1 MSTIPRDAATWKWC
15 ALTCLAMLVLSL
27 IPQLHLWLVRGRDW
41 NGAYVSPQGDE
52 PLYSAY
58 VNALIDGRTRK
69 NDPYAA
75 KDSTPASPLPES
87 TFSIQFIPPYIISFL
102 ARVFGASASTA
113 MIALLGAAGLL
124 ATLSV
129 FWLLNSMVGDV
140 RIAAAGTLFVLCL
153 GGLAGG
159 HGLLGLLLKDDLSIP
174 SLPFLRRYQPA
185 APFFLFFVFSALV
198 WQALTGDRKRSA
210 RVSALLAG
218 LTVAVLIFSYLY
230 LWTAA
235 AAWLAC
241 IGLLWLYLRPSDRR
255 KTVEVIITIGAIA
268 VVALLPYAYLVSHR
282 AANLD
287 EQQTLILSHRPD
299 LFRIPE
305 IIGALIL
312 IALILCIRRQVID
325 RSDGRT
331 VFAASFALLPIV
343 VFNQQILSGKSM
355 QPYHYAGFIANY
367 VVLVGMVMTVTLC
380 WKAIPHRVLIW
391 IAALSF
397 AWGVVEVG
405 LPSRLNSVPAAVVTD
420 QIVPVLQRLKELSKQ
435 DGTIVDL
442 HAKGQAS
449 TIVFS
454 PQLDVTVWQ
463 PTWTSQGTLLD
474 MGALDFGSVSRQE
487 RKEYFYMHLYYSK
500 ADTAALRLALNG
512 TPNDPAMNYYARA
525 AIFGHER
532 IVPALSVQFRP
543 IQPEE
548 IEQEIRAYQAYADS
562 FSHERVLERPL
573 TYAVIPADINFDFS
587 NIDRWYERDAG
598 ERVGA
603 YVLYRLK
610 LRD

>member
-1 MSTIPRDAATWKWC
+1 MSTIPRDAATWKWR

-75 KDSTPASPLPES
+75 KDSTLASPLPES
-87 TFSIQFIPPYIISFL
+87 TFSIQFIPPYVISFL

-113 MIALLGAAGLL
+113 M
-124 ATLSV
+124 
-129 FWLLNSMVGDV
+129 
-140 RIAAAGTLFVLCL
+140 
-153 GGLAGG
+153 
-159 HGLLGLLLKDDLSIP
+159 
-174 SLPFLRRYQPA
+174 
-185 APFFLFFVFSALV
+185 
-198 WQALTGDRKRSA
+198 
-210 RVSALLAG
+210 
-218 LTVAVLIFSYLY
+218 
-230 LWTAA
+230 
-235 AAWLAC
+235 LAC

-331 VFAASFALLPIV
+331 VFAASFALFPIV
-343 VFNQQILSGKSM
+343 VFNQQIFSGRSM
-355 QPYHYAGFIANY
+355 QPYHYAAFIANY
-367 VVLVGMVMTVTLC
+367 VVLVGLLMTVTLC
-380 WKAIPHRVLIW
+380 WKAIPRRILIW

-397 AWGVVEVG
+397 TWGVVEVG
-405 LPSRLNSVPAAVVTD
+405 LPSRLNTVPAAVVTD

-449 TIVFS
+449 PIVFS

-474 MGALDFGSVSRQE
+474 MVALDFGSVSRQE

-532 IVPALSVQFRP
+532 IVPALRVQFRP

>member
-1 MSTIPRDAATWKWC
+1 MNRSPYIAKWKWC
-15 ALTCLAMLVLSL
+15 AVTCLAMLLLSL
-27 IPQLHLWLVRGRDW
+27 MPQIHLWIVRGRDW
-41 NGAYVSPQGDE
+41 NGAYVSLQGDE
-52 PLYSAY
+52 PFYSAY
-58 VNALIDGRTRK
+58 INALIDGRTRK

-87 TFSIQFIPPYIISFL
+87 TFSIQFIPPYVISFL
-102 ARVFGASASTA
+102 ARTVGASASTA
-113 MIALLGAAGLL
+113 MIALLGATGLL

-129 FWLLNSMVGDV
+129 FWLLNSMVGKV
-140 RIAAAGTLFVLCL
+140 RIAAAGTLFVLCV

-198 WQALTGDRKRSA
+198 WQALMNDRKRSA

-218 LTVAVLIFSYLY
+218 LTLAVLIFSYLY

-255 KTVEVIITIGAIA
+255 KTLATLITTGAISL
-268 VVALLPYAYLVSHR
+268 VALLPYAYLVSHR

-287 EQQTLILSHRPD
+287 EQQTLSLSHRPD

-312 IALILCIRRQVID
+312 IALILCVRRQVID
-325 RSDGRT
+325 RSDGRA
-331 VFAASFALLPIV
+331 VLAASFALLPIV

-355 QPYHYAGFIANY
+355 QPYHYAAFIANY
-367 VVLVGMVMTVTLC
+367 VVLVGLVMTVTLC

-405 LPSRLNSVPAAVVTD
+405 LPSRLNTVPAAVVTD
-420 QIVPVLQRLKELSKQ
+420 KIVPVLRRLKELSKQ
-435 DGTIVDL
+435 DGTIADL
-442 HAKGQAS
+442 RAKGQAS

-474 MGALDFGSVSRQE
+474 MGALDFGGVTREE
-487 RKEYFYMHLYYSK
+487 RKQYFYLHLYYSK
-500 ADTAALRLALNG
+500 ADIEALRLALKG
-512 TPNDPAMNYYARA
+512 APNDPAMNYYARA
-525 AIFGHER
+525 VIFGHER
-532 IVPALSVQFRP
+532 VVPALSAQFRP
-543 IQPEE
+543 IQTEE
-548 IEQEIRAYQAYADS
+548 VELEIRAYRAYADS
-562 FSHERVLERPL
+562 FSRALVLKRPI
-573 TYAVIPADINFDFS
+573 TYAVVPAESNFDFS

-598 ERVGA
+598 ERAGA
-603 YVLYRLK
+603 YTLYHLK
-610 LRD
+610 LRE